1 MPELDEAKKTSE
13 DRKISVADEANQK
26 DASVQDSEQT
36 DKTEKKIYEGPS
48 INIKITEKDM
58 ADFILRHNYSSPSGW
73 VGVLISIAAIIL
85 LIVRFD
91 VMDMTT
97 RLAMIVI
104 GALFIVVNPILLVSK
119 AKKQVRNNQMFATPI
134 TYILSDDVIAIEQNG
149 EQLTIPWTDI
159 RVVKG
164 SKKAIVVYVTRVR
177 ALLWPMTQIEAQYDD
192 ILKLLNE
199 KLGTAR
205 VRVGK

>member
-13 DRKISVADEANQK
+13 DRKIPVADEANQK

-36 DKTEKKIYEGPS
+36 DKTEKKIYEGLS

-73 VGVLISIAAIIL
+73 GGVLISIAAIIL